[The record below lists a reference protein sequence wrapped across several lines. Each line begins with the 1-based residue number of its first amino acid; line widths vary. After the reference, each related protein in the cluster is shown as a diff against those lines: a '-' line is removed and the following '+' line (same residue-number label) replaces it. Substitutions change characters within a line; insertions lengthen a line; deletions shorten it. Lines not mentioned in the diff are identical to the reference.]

1 MDTWK
6 FFAIT
11 HTDHVVCNPTSIG
24 KLDELIALLDL
35 PLAPRILDV
44 ACGKGELLLRIA
56 ERYDKCDRY
65 GHGLN
70 AVAIDISP
78 YSIAEFREK
87 HHLRAPRASLELLE
101 MDGADYKAPPDSF
114 DLAMC
119 VGASWIFD
127 GIEGTL
133 RYLAAA
139 TRSGGKVLV
148 GEPFWIAEPPTEY
161 LEFSSLRRGQFG
173 SHESNV
179 AAGVEAGLTPWTALV
194 SNGDEWDRY
203 ETLQWRAAAR
213 YAQVHPQDPDVP
225 ELLDRV
231 EHSRREYLR
240 WARTFLG
247 WALYLFAKP

>member
-1 MDTWK
+1 VDTWK
-6 FFAIT
+6 FFAIA
-11 HTDHVVCNPTSIG
+11 HADHVVCNPTSIG

-35 PLAPRILDV
+35 PPGPRILDV

-56 ERYDKCDRY
+56 ERYDKGDSY
-65 GHGLN
+65 GHGLD

-78 YSIAEFREK
+78 YCIADLREK
-87 HHLRAPRASLELLE
+87 YHLRAPRARLELLE

-127 GIEGTL
+127 GMEGTL
-133 RYLAAA
+133 RYLTTA

-148 GEPFWIAEPPTEY
+148 GEPFWIAEPPAEY
-161 LEFSSLRRGQFG
+161 LESSALKRDQFG
-173 SHESNV
+173 SHENNV
-179 AAGVEAGLTPWTALV
+179 AAGVAAGLMPWLALV
-194 SNGDEWDRY
+194 SNSDEWDRY

-213 YAQVHPQDPDVP
+213 YALAHPEDPDMP

-240 WARTFLG
+240 WARTILG
-247 WALYLFAKP
+247 WSLYLFAKP

>member
-1 MDTWK
+1 VDTWK

-11 HTDHVVCNPTSIG
+11 HADHVVCNPTSLD

-35 PLAPRILDV
+35 PPGPRILDV

-56 ERYDKCDRY
+56 EHCGEPDGS
-65 GHGLN
+65 GHNLD

-78 YSIAEFREK
+78 YFIADLRDK
-87 HHLRAPRASLELLE
+87 HRLRAPRARLELLE
-101 MDGADYKAPPDSF
+101 MDGAEYKSPPAGF
-114 DLAMC
+114 DLTMC

-127 GIEGTL
+127 GMEGTL

-148 GEPFWIAEPPTEY
+148 GEPFWIAEPPAEY
-161 LEFSSLRRGQFG
+161 LESSGLKGEQFG

-179 AAGVEAGLTPWTALV
+179 EAGVAAGLMPWLALV

-203 ETLQWRAAAR
+203 ETLQWRAAAC
-213 YAQVHPQDPDVP
+213 YALAHPEDPDVA

-240 WARTFLG
+240 WARAILG
-247 WALYLFAKP
+247 WSLYLFAKP

>member
-1 MDTWK
+1 LDTWK

-11 HTDHVVCNPTSIG
+11 HADHVVCNPTSIG

-35 PLAPRILDV
+35 LPGLRILDV
-44 ACGKGELLLRIA
+44 GCGKGELLLRIA
-56 ERYDKCDRY
+56 EHYDKRDSC
-65 GHGLN
+65 GHGLD

-78 YSIAEFREK
+78 YCIADLRDK
-87 HHLRAPRASLELLE
+87 HHLRAPRARLELLE

-114 DLAMC
+114 DLTMC

-127 GIEGTL
+127 GMEGTL
-133 RYLAAA
+133 RYLTAA

-148 GEPFWIAEPPTEY
+148 GEPFWIAEPLAEY
-161 LEFSSLRRGQFG
+161 LESSGLKRDQFG
-173 SHESNV
+173 SHENNV
-179 AAGVEAGLTPWTALV
+179 AAGVAAGLMPWLALV
-194 SNGDEWDRY
+194 SNSDEWDRY

-213 YAQVHPQDPDVP
+213 YALAHPEDPDMS

-240 WARTFLG
+240 WARTILG
-247 WALYLFAKP
+247 WSLYLFAKP

>member
-11 HTDHVVCNPTSIG
+11 HADHVVCNPTSIG

-35 PLAPRILDV
+35 PPSPRILDV

-56 ERYDKCDRY
+56 EHYDRTDGY
-65 GHGLN
+65 GHSLD
-70 AVAIDISP
+70 AVAIEISP
-78 YSIAEFREK
+78 YFIADLRDK
-87 HHLRAPRASLELLE
+87 HRLRASTARLEVLE
-101 MDGADYKAPPDSF
+101 MDGAEYKAPPDSF
-114 DLAMC
+114 DLTMC
-119 VGASWIFD
+119 VGASWVFH
-127 GIEGTL
+127 GMEGTL

-139 TRSGGKVLV
+139 TRPGGKVLV
-148 GEPFWIAEPPTEY
+148 GEPFWIAEPPAEY
-161 LEFSSLRRGQFG
+161 LEYSGLKRDQFG

-179 AAGVEAGLTPWTALV
+179 EAGVAAGLTPWLALV
-194 SNGDEWDRY
+194 SNSDEWDRY

-213 YAQVHPQDPDVP
+213 YAQAHPEDPDLA

-240 WARTFLG
+240 WGRTILG
-247 WALYLFAKP
+247 WSLYLFAKP